1 MAEYRSYEDRT
12 KKSYRGVGPMNAN
25 EIEVVELNLESDG
38 YYEPMLKIIFINK
51 NLTEAKKQEV
61 VKAIKTVNQ

>member
-1 MAEYRSYEDRT
+1 
-12 KKSYRGVGPMNAN
+12 MNAN
-25 EIEVVELNLESDG
+25 EIEVVELNLEIDG

-61 VKAIKTVNQ
+61 VKALKAVNQ

>member
-38 YYEPMLKIIFINK
+38 YYEPMLKIIFIF
-51 NLTEAKKQEV
+51 
-61 VKAIKTVNQ
+61 IYIFI